1 MRGNLLEPD
10 AVLEVITNDENIG
23 FCIECGAERECCE
36 PDARKYQCE
45 ECGECAVY
53 GAQEILIMGLI

>member
-23 FCIECGAERECCE
+23 FCIECGAERESCE